1 MSQGKLEIVRRFFDA
16 RNRRDVDALLACL
29 HPEARFDL
37 MESRSPY
44 RGTYL
49 GHEQIRRLFVDIFD
63 AWDDFE
69 LSLADPIAVGDQVV
83 VSVLVN
89 ATGQG
94 SGVQLQAQGANV
106 FNVRDDKIIRFRLFQ
121 GRDEALEAAGL
132 EE

>member
-1 MSQGKLEIVRRFFDA
+1 MSQENVKVVRQFFDA
-16 RNRRDVDALLACL
+16 RNRRDIDALLACL

-69 LSLADPIAVGDQVV
+69 LSLADPIAAGDLVV

-106 FNVRDDKIIRFRLFQ
+106 FTVKDAKIAQFRLFQ
-121 GRDEALEAAGL
+121 GRVEALEAADL
-132 EE
+132 SE